1 MRKRRLERKLTTIV
15 DGNGRATA
23 ESLINTQFRELLE
36 DISEVISRA
45 VQRNPDNPYAV
56 LGVDKSSMRQMANTL
71 LELYN
76 AYEAI
81 SPGQKLAKR
90 TAVSSLKRTLTRL
103 DVCYLASVTNLAER
117 TSQRLGTLT
126 DAVKDG
132 LRAPWTGESA
142 VPRAKQRKF
151 TPMTPAESRRLREDA
166 KFLNGKRLQVK
177 VLNLVDRR
185 LRAFMED
192 DKTGDFTKELGE
204 NAVRLSNVIHSSV
217 KVSVDAAVRE
227 LAVNPVISAKELHNV
242 VYQQLAP
249 NFGQARNFTKVA
261 SRAVVS
267 GTLNL
272 AIVDEVERLVNEGT
286 VIPADF
292 YSNRPSFVYKAVMDM
307 RTSEICRTLNGLIIP
322 LEDRSRLLRYLPPQ
336 HPNCRSILI
345 PNFRPVK

>member
-36 DISEVISRA
+36 DISEVVSRA
-45 VQRNPDNPYAV
+45 VRRNPDNPYAV
-56 LGVDKSSMRQMANTL
+56 LGVDKSSMRQMADTL
-71 LELYN
+71 LKLYN
-76 AYEAI
+76 AYDAV

-126 DAVKDG
+126 DAVRDG
-132 LRAPWTGESA
+132 LRSPWTDESA
-142 VPRAKQRKF
+142 VPRAKQRRYV
-151 TPMTPAESRRLREDA
+151 PMTAAESKRLREDA

-192 DKTGDFTKELGE
+192 DPSLAKELGE
-204 NAVRLSNVIHSSV
+204 NAVRLSNVIHSAV
-217 KVSVDAAVRE
+217 KVSVDVAVKE
-227 LAVNPVISAKELHNV
+227 LAENPVISAKELHNV

-272 AIVDEVERLVNEGT
+272 AIVDEVERLVNEGI

-292 YSNRPSFVYKAVMDM
+292 YLNRPSFVYKAVMDM

-345 PNFRPVK
+345 PNFRPVE

>member
-1 MRKRRLERKLTTIV
+1 MKKRRLERKLTTIV

-36 DISEVISRA
+36 DISEVVSRA
-45 VQRNPDNPYAV
+45 VRRNPDNPYAV
-56 LGVDKSSMRQMANTL
+56 LGVDKSSMRQMADTL
-71 LELYN
+71 LKLYN

-126 DAVKDG
+126 DAVRNG
-132 LRAPWTGESA
+132 LRASWTDESA
-142 VPRAKQRKF
+142 TPKAKQRKF
-151 TPMTPAESRRLREDA
+151 THMTAAESRRLREDA

-185 LRAFMED
+185 LRAFIED
-192 DKTGDFTKELGE
+192 DPSLAKELGE
-204 NAVRLSNVIHSSV
+204 NAVRLSNAIHSVV
-217 KVSVDAAVRE
+217 KVSVDAAVKE
-227 LAVNPVISAKELHNV
+227 LAENPVISAKELHNV

-345 PNFRPVK
+345 PNFRPVE